1 MAKKDEQ
8 DVSNLP
14 LPSGLCQGL
23 GLKGMV
29 YNCKQWLACVIGCG
43 DLFFGSFLCFLLM
56 MMWYI
61 MTDILA

>member
-1 MAKKDEQ
+1 MAKKKNKMYPTCHLLVVFARFGVERD
-8 DVSNLP
+8 
-14 LPSGLCQGL
+14 G
-23 GLKGMV
+23 
-29 YNCKQWLACVIGCG
+29 KQWLACVIGCG